1 MLCLPGSPALSD
13 FRLEKLQQKIRQQGS
28 EVSDVSATFL
38 HLIDVDENA
47 LCEEEGAASP
57 VIFRSVQS

>member
-38 HLIDVDENA
+38 HLIDVDENYEKWFNK
-47 LCEEEGAASP
+47 LL
-57 VIFRSVQS
+57 FKDN